1 MSKLIAV
8 LSLILALAVLGIAQ
22 YGSGVLLG
30 TITDPSGAVV
40 PGAKVA
46 VRNLATN
53 ETREF
58 TSDEAG
64 NFQFNALPAGTYV
77 LTVTATSFKQAKMD
91 ELTLR
96 VNSQLRADVVL
107 QVGATSETIEVAATT
122 PQLQTNTAAV
132 GTVVD
137 NRTVLE
143 LPFNARN
150 FYDLI
155 ALTPGVIKTRGTS
168 SVMDERSAEIGGI
181 RNTSTNAMLD
191 GVDFSVMN
199 INNPAIA
206 LSLDM
211 IEEFKVQMNFMD
223 ASYGHGAAGIDM
235 VSKRGSNAF
244 HGVAYDF
251 VRNRAFQ
258 AGQFFRPPAGAPRFS
273 YNQFGASA
281 GGRIIKRPHVLFR
294 KL

>member
-1 MSKLIAV
+1 MAKVIFVSCLIFT
-8 LSLILALAVLGIAQ
+8 LAAIAIAQ

-40 PGAKVA
+40 PGANVA

-53 ETREF
+53 ERREF

-64 NFQFNALPAGTYV
+64 NFQFNALPAGTYA
-77 LTVTATSFKQAKMD
+77 LTVTAKSFKQAKMD
-91 ELTLR
+91 DLTLR

-107 QVGATSETIEVAATT
+107 QVGATSETIDVMAST
-122 PQLQTNTAAV
+122 PLLQTNTAAV

-155 ALTPGVIKTRGTS
+155 ALTPGVIKTRGAS

-181 RNTSTNAMLD
+181 RNTATNAMLD
-191 GVDFSVMN
+191 GVDFSVAN

-211 IEEFKVQMNFMD
+211 IEEFKV
-223 ASYGHGAAGIDM
+223 
-235 VSKRGSNAF
+235 
-244 HGVAYDF
+244 
-251 VRNRAFQ
+251 
-258 AGQFFRPPAGAPRFS
+258 
-273 YNQFGASA
+273 
-281 GGRIIKRPHVLFR
+281 
-294 KL
+294 